1 MQGKRFVSIKIVA
14 FTILSLIACTSLVL
28 VNFAAL
34 RQAEMILGQSALG
47 FLRATGANMDIEAL
61 NKVSEMMDDK
71 LEEYK
76 LLNLYLRR
84 ARENSTFK
92 YLYTI
97 KIDGDKLIYLVDGL
111 EPNSEEFSKLGS
123 EEELAPEDYYQS
135 GKEFHTGVYS
145 DPNWGRLQTAAIPI
159 RYGGK
164 TIAWL
169 AGDFDA
175 SIVSNVQRSFFLLFL
190 IFFTVV
196 FIIVFLLL
204 MYIFRQFKILDKAFQ
219 FISNGD
225 LSNEIV
231 FYGNNEISQ
240 LLQAAENTRQNL
252 KKLIQSIKTAV
263 QDVFAKSEE
272 ILVYSN
278 KIASESKELESTN
291 RGLYEFIENLHAA
304 IEELSA
310 SSEQFSSSLATLTD
324 EVESISK
331 STIEVTNATEDGR
344 KSLSQSIESSNF
356 VIESIKGVEASVKVL
371 QERTSNIQSV
381 LSEISSIAEQ
391 TNLLALNAAIEAAR
405 AGEVG
410 RGFAVVADEIRK
422 LAEQSKQATVRIS
435 NILLEV
441 TNAVTL
447 VSKKSEESVKKV
459 EELNSD
465 ISHAGEKYKEID
477 NLVNQVMERINNL
490 LALAQEEKAI
500 FTQFVSTIDSV
511 VSSSGLLVNMAKNIE
526 NLVANTS
533 ENSKIIDEHSQSLKF
548 AVQLLEEKQSSF
560 KI

>member
-1 MQGKRFVSIKIVA
+1 MGGKRFVSIKIVA
-14 FTILSLIACTSLVL
+14 LTILIFIACISLFL
-28 VNFAAL
+28 VSFAAL
-34 RQAEMILGQSALG
+34 RQAEKILGESALS
-47 FLRATGANMDIEAL
+47 FLRATAANMNIEAL
-61 NKVSEMMDDK
+61 EKVSETMDDK
-71 LEEYK
+71 LDEYK
-76 LLNLYLRR
+76 VLNMYLRR
-84 ARENSTFK
+84 ARESSSFK
-92 YLYTI
+92 YLYTV
-97 KIDGDKLIYLVDGL
+97 KITGDRLIYLVDGL
-111 EPNSEEFSKLGS
+111 DPSSEDFSALGD
-123 EEELAPEDYYQS
+123 EEELPLTQYKS
-135 GKEFHTGVYS
+135 GKEFYTGIYN
-145 DPNWGRLQTAAIPI
+145 DPNWGKIQTAAVPI
-159 RYGGK
+159 QYRGK
-164 TIAWL
+164 TIAWI

-175 SIVSNVQRSFFLLFL
+175 SLVSNVQRSFFLLFL
-190 IFFTVV
+190 VFFSII
-196 FIIVFLLL
+196 FIIVLLFLV
-204 MYIFRQFKILDKAFQ
+204 YIFKELKILDKAFQ
-219 FISNGD
+219 SISKGD

-252 KKLIQSIKTAV
+252 QKLVQSVKTAV
-263 QDVFAKSEE
+263 QDVFKKSEE
-272 ILVYSN
+272 ILGYSN
-278 KIASESKELESTN
+278 NIASESKELEN
-291 RGLYEFIENLHAA
+291 ANKGLYEFIENLHAA

-344 KSLSQSIESSNF
+344 KSLTKSVESSNF
-356 VIESIKGVEASVKVL
+356 VIDSIRGFETSVKLL
-371 QERTSNIQSV
+371 QEKTSNIQSV

-435 NILLEV
+435 NILFEI

-447 VSKKSEESVKKV
+447 VSKNSEESVNKV

-465 ISHAGEKYKEID
+465 IAHAGKKYEEID

-490 LALAQEEKAI
+490 LALAQEERAI
-500 FTQFVSTIDSV
+500 FSQFVSTIDSV

-526 NLVANTS
+526 KMVTQTS
-533 ENSKIIDEHSQSLKF
+533 ESSKIINEESQSLKL
-548 AVQLLEEKQSSF
+548 AVQLLDEKQSTF
-560 KI
+560 KL

>member
-1 MQGKRFVSIKIVA
+1 MRGKRFVSIKVVVL
-14 FTILSLIACTSLVL
+14 TILVLIACISLIL
-28 VNFAAL
+28 LNLASL
-34 RQAEMILGQSALG
+34 RQAERILGESALS
-47 FLRATGANMDIEAL
+47 FLRATAANMDIEAL
-61 NKVSEMMDDK
+61 KVVSETMNDK
-71 LEEYK
+71 LDEYK
-76 LLNLYLRR
+76 LLNIYLRK
-84 ARENSTFK
+84 ARENSSFK

-111 EPNSEEFSKLGS
+111 EPDSKEFSALGS
-123 EEELAPEDYYQS
+123 EEKLSLKNYYQS
-135 GKEFHTGVYS
+135 DKEFYTTVYS
-145 DPNWGRLQTAAIPI
+145 DPNWGKLQTASVPI

-175 SIVSNVQRSFFLLFL
+175 SVVSNVQRSFFLLFL
-190 IFFTVV
+190 IFFSAI
-196 FIIVFLLL
+196 FAIVFLFL
-204 MYIFRQFKILDKAFQ
+204 MYIFRELKILDKAFQ
-219 FISNGD
+219 SISKGD

-252 KKLIQSIKTAV
+252 QKLVESVKIAV
-263 QDVFAKSEE
+263 QDVFKKSEE
-272 ILVYSN
+272 ILSYSN
-278 KIASESKELESTN
+278 NIASESKKLESAN

-356 VIESIKGVEASVKVL
+356 VIESIKGFEMSVKLL
-371 QERTSNIQSV
+371 QEKTSNIQSV

-435 NILLEV
+435 NILFEI

-447 VSKKSEESVKKV
+447 VSKNSEESVRKV
-459 EELNSD
+459 EELNSE
-465 ISHAGEKYKEID
+465 ISSAGKKYEEID
-477 NLVNQVMERINNL
+477 NLVNQVMEKINNL
-490 LALAQEEKAI
+490 LALAQEERAVFSQ
-500 FTQFVSTIDSV
+500 FTSTIDSV
-511 VSSSGLLVNMAKNIE
+511 VSNSGVLVDMAKNIE
-526 NLVANTS
+526 KMVAQTS
-533 ENSKIIDEHSQSLKF
+533 ENSRIINEESQSLKL
-548 AVQLLEEKQSSF
+548 AVQLLEEKQSNF
-560 KI
+560 KL

>member
-1 MQGKRFVSIKIVA
+1 MGGKRFVSIKIVA
-14 FTILSLIACTSLVL
+14 LTILILIACISLFL

-34 RQAEMILGQSALG
+34 RQAEKILGESALS
-47 FLRATGANMDIEAL
+47 FLRAIAANMDIEAL
-61 NKVSEMMDDK
+61 KVVSETMNDRSD
-71 LEEYK
+71 EYK
-76 LLNLYLRR
+76 LLNIYLRR
-84 ARENSTFK
+84 ARESSSFK
-92 YLYTI
+92 YLYTVRI
-97 KIDGDKLIYLVDGL
+97 TEDKLIYLVDGL
-111 EPNSEEFSKLGS
+111 EPGSEDFSALGD
-123 EEELAPEDYYQS
+123 EEELSSEDEYKS
-135 GKEFHTGVYS
+135 GKEFYTGIHN
-145 DPNWGRLQTAAIPI
+145 DPNWGKFQTAAVPI
-159 RYGGK
+159 QYGGS

-175 SIVSNVQRSFFLLFL
+175 SLVSNVQRSFFLLFL
-190 IFFTVV
+190 VFFSII
-196 FIIVFLLL
+196 FIIVLLFLV
-204 MYIFRQFKILDKAFQ
+204 YIFKELRILDKAFQ
-219 FISNGD
+219 SISKGD

-252 KKLIQSIKTAV
+252 QKLVQSVKTAV
-263 QDVFAKSEE
+263 QDVFKKSEE
-272 ILVYSN
+272 ILGYSN
-278 KIASESKELESTN
+278 NIASESKELEN
-291 RGLYEFIENLHAA
+291 ANKGLYEFIENLHAA

-310 SSEQFSSSLATLTD
+310 SSEQFNSSLATLTD

-344 KSLSQSIESSNF
+344 KSLTKSVESSNF
-356 VIESIKGVEASVKVL
+356 VIDSIRGFETSVKLL
-371 QERTSNIQSV
+371 QEKTSNIQSV

-435 NILLEV
+435 NILFEI

-447 VSKKSEESVKKV
+447 VSKNSEESVNKV

-465 ISHAGEKYKEID
+465 IAHAGKKYEEID

-490 LALAQEEKAI
+490 LALAQEERAI
-500 FTQFVSTIDSV
+500 FTQVVSTIDSV

-526 NLVANTS
+526 KMVTQTS
-533 ENSKIIDEHSQSLKF
+533 ESSKIINEESQSLKL
-548 AVQLLEEKQSSF
+548 AVQLLDEKQSTF
-560 KI
+560 KL